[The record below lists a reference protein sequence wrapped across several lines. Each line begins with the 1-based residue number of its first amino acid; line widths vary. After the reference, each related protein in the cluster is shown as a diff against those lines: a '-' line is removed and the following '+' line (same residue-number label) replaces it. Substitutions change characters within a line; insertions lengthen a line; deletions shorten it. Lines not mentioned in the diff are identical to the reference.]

1 MAGKRG
7 ARVLVVDDNKPH
19 CYVMARMLEN
29 AGYTAVQAYTG
40 KEAVE
45 AAAQKPDLLLL
56 DLQLPDMDGFDVAR
70 RLRNDPLTAAIPIIF
85 MSASEPGTAAKL
97 QHAQVQ
103 SSGFIIQPV
112 EPERLL
118 AVVRGALGRKSTKG
132 RRSKPKR

>member
-1 MAGKRG
+1 
-7 ARVLVVDDNKPH
+7 
-19 CYVMARMLEN
+19 MARMLEN
-29 AGYTAVQAYTG
+29 AGYTAAQAYTG
-40 KEAVE
+40 REAIE

-85 MSASEPGTAAKL
+85 MSASEPGAAAKL
-97 QHAQVQ
+97 EHAQVQ

-118 AVVRGALGRKSTKG
+118 AIVQGALGQRAVKRQS
-132 RRSKPKR
+132 SKPKRQRPR